1 MKKLILILS
10 ILALTGCGMFSS
22 KQNHTAV
29 MINTVK
35 DICGVGEITIESVV
49 NSAVENND
57 SSFKVECTISESVEV
72 AK

>member
-10 ILALTGCGMFSS
+10 ILTLTGCGMLNS

-35 DICGVGEITIESVV
+35 DICGVGEITIESSVKAE
-49 NSAVENND
+49 NENND
-57 SSFKVECTISESVEV
+57 SSFKVECTISESVEFE
-72 AK
+72 